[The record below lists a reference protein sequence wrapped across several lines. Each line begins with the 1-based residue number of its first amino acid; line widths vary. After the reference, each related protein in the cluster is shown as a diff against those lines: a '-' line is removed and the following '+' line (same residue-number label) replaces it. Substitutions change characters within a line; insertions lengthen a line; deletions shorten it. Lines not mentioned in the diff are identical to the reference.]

1 MARSKAGR
9 VLSKLSLV
17 SPERDSTLSHSVKTR
32 PIDSVDQYDDIDR

>member
-9 VLSKLSLV
+9 VLAKLSLV
-17 SPERDSTLSHSVKTR
+17 PSERDSTLSHLVKAR